1 MGGTNKLNQSVP
13 KSRHSPLKGKKEI
26 ILCCKKTIIR
36 ESLGCRHLCNKQQ
49 TLCAADKENKEY
61 IVGDGAESDGKEGRN
76 KIKTSIRY

>member
-13 KSRHSPLKGKKEI
+13 KSRHSPLNYFV
-26 ILCCKKTIIR
+26 LQKTIIR